1 MASRIQRNSNPMH
14 SSWSHSSRS
23 IKKERPNMNTHRKT
37 AAIVG
42 ILFIIGTVSGV
53 LAGVVTASIRAG
65 ANFPFNI
72 SASAASE
79 TQWIIGT
86 LCVMLMGLSLA
97 MMPVMLYPIFRKHN
111 QVLAL
116 GAVLFRGAIEAI
128 SYAIM
133 VISMLLLVTVS
144 ELYARAGADASNLQ
158 ALGAVVIGAKDWTE
172 MWGAL
177 VFNIGALM
185 VYALFYQT
193 RFVPRWL
200 SAWGFVGGALSVV
213 ANVVSMFSP
222 LHVAPDIASGI
233 GLLMIPIAIQ
243 ERFFAVW
250 LIVKG
255 FNSSAVATLSAKA
268 AASKALSAA

>member
-1 MASRIQRNSNPMH
+1 VNN
-14 SSWSHSSRS
+14 
-23 IKKERPNMNTHRKT
+23 HRKT

-53 LAGVVTASIRAG
+53 LSGVVTAPIRAG
-65 ANFPFNI
+65 STFPLNV
-72 SASAASE
+72 SASE

-86 LCVMLMGLSLA
+86 LFVMLMGLSLA

-111 QVLAL
+111 EVLAL

-128 SYAIM
+128 SYAVM

-144 ELYARAGADASNLQ
+144 ELYGKSGAADASNLQ
-158 ALGAVVIGAKDWTE
+158 ALGSVLVASRDWTE

-200 SAWGFVGGALSVV
+200 SGWGFIGGALSVV
-213 ANVVSMFSP
+213 ANLASMFGP
-222 LHVAPDIASGI
+222 LHVAPDIGSGI

-243 ERFFAVW
+243 EMFFAVW
-250 LIVKG
+250 LIAKG
-255 FNSSAVATLSAKA
+255 FNPSAIA
-268 AASKALSAA
+268 ARPDRAGVN